1 MADAVFLNLSGSKS
15 PRFIGWVIAA
25 LGKDQEMARKLNG
38 KVSDAADLAR
48 EPKIKDSDGGSRAPL
63 TIASS

>member
-1 MADAVFLNLSGSKS
+1 MAAH
-15 PRFIGWVIAA
+15 
-25 LGKDQEMARKLNG
+25 GKDQEMARKLNG